1 MTPEAAEHLDKA
13 RDYLA
18 KARALIDVLRYA
30 DEAGRAT
37 YLAGFHARLRH
48 S

>member
-1 MTPEAAEHLDKA
+1 VTPEAAEHLDKA